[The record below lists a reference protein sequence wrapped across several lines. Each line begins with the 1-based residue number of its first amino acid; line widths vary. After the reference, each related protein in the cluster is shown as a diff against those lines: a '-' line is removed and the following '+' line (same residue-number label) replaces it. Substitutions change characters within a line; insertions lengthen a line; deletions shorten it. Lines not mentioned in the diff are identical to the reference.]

1 MSVEAQRIY
10 LSNKF
15 TAGMLAGGVTLPVK
29 MPNVPFDIPV
39 NAPYGEFHI
48 ITGPVPVTI
57 AGEGRGKVRNRHT
70 GMVQLTIWMP
80 EDSGTKVG
88 TRTGDKFKDIFQLK
102 LGRDSSQD
110 VYQFG
115 VLQSFTPD
123 TKTGYSVAVFRVPF
137 TRDEVAAVQISI

>member
-1 MSVEAQRIY
+1 MSVEAQRIF

-15 TAGMLAGGVTLPVK
+15 TGGMTAGGVTLPVM
-29 MPNVPFDIPV
+29 MPNTPFDIPV

-57 AGEGRGKVRNRHT
+57 AGEGIRKVRNRHT
-70 GMVQLTIWMP
+70 GMVQLTVWMP
-80 EDSGTKVG
+80 EDSGTKVA
-88 TRTGDKFKDIFQLK
+88 TLVGDKFSDIFQLT
-102 LGRDSSQD
+102 LGRDSAGQ

-123 TKTGYSVAVFRVPF
+123 TKTNYSVAVFRVPF
-137 TRDEVAAVQISI
+137 TSDEVARVQVSI

>member
-15 TAGMLAGGVTLPVK
+15 TAGMTAAGVTLPVK
-29 MPNVPFDIPV
+29 MPNNSFDIPV

-48 ITGPVPVTI
+48 ITGPVPITI
-57 AGEGRGKVRNRHT
+57 AGEGRGKVRNRHI
-70 GMVQLTIWMP
+70 GMVQLTVWMP
-80 EDSGTKVG
+80 EDTGVKVG
-88 TRTGDKFKDIFQLK
+88 TRAGDKFGEIFQLK
-102 LGRDSSQD
+102 LGRDSAQN

-137 TRDEVAAVQISI
+137 TRDERAAVQISI